1 MPLVKTYSV
10 EIGEASMGNAFQGL
24 FLCLQKQVF
33 QFCFIVNSKGNRKV
47 FVKKSYGTLPEE
59 VMGCSVEWN
68 SSDESVITASGKVAA
83 PPEKK
88 KVELTAV
95 ITNGDTVLEHTYNVT
110 VRPQ

>member
-1 MPLVKTYSV
+1 MVIHPLA
-10 EIGEASMGNAFQGL
+10 EIQNITEPPTFLPDPYYREAL
-24 FLCLQKQVF
+24 KRIILETV
-33 QFCFIVNSKGNRKV
+33 
-47 FVKKSYGTLPEE
+47 KSYGTLPEE

-83 PPEKK
+83 PPEKT

>member
-1 MPLVKTYSV
+1 MADESDTRMLAGMA
-10 EIGEASMGNAFQGL
+10 EEAL
-24 FLCLQKQVF
+24 KKIILETV
-33 QFCFIVNSKGNRKV
+33 
-47 FVKKSYGTLPEE
+47 KSYGTLPEE